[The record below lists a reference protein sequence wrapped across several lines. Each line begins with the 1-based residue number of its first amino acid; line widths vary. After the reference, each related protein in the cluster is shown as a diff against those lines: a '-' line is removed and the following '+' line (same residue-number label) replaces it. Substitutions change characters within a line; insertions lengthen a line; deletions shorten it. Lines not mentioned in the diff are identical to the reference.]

1 MARHPWVAEA
11 DNGVRW
17 GLQTVVPA
25 DRESLQRL
33 LGVAQS
39 MERMGFDSLFIMDHP
54 AMHADPF
61 IALSGVAATTS
72 KLWLGQL
79 VMAATYRHP
88 AYVARLQA
96 DLDNLSGGRSILGVG
111 SGWFEAEYEMMALPF
126 LPIRQRQRALDEM
139 IAIVDGVWSGQPFSL
154 EGDQAQVRDMSIE
167 PAPKQRPPVLVGG
180 SGEQGTLRQVAKWGD
195 ACNLRERIPAS
206 APSDQD
212 PERIEAVARKFEILG
227 QHCDDLGR
235 PRDEVLR
242 THFTTYLVMGKTQED
257 AERRADAV
265 DTSKSTSAGTRSNG
279 RGFIF
284 AAGPER
290 AIAYFRGLVSAGAQY
305 FVIQVDLDDAETM
318 ELLANTVIPAVTG

>member
-25 DRESLQRL
+25 DNEAPRRL
-33 LGVAQS
+33 LDVARS
-39 MERMGFDSLFIMDHP
+39 MEQLGFDSLFIMDHP
-54 AMHADPF
+54 ALHADPY
-61 IALSGVAATTS
+61 IALSGVAAVTS

-126 LPIRQRQRALDEM
+126 LPIRRRQQALDDM
-139 IAIVDGVWSGQPFSL
+139 MTIIDGVWSGQSFTF
-154 EGDQAQVRDMSIE
+154 EGDQAQVRGMTID
-167 PAPKQRPPVLVGG
+167 PAPIFRPPVLVGG
-180 SGEQGTLRQVAKWGD
+180 SGEKGTLRQVATWGD
-195 ACNLRERIPAS
+195 ACNLREGIPAS
-206 APSDQD
+206 D
-212 PERIEAVARKFEILG
+212 PADRDEERFAAVARKFEILD
-227 QHCDDLGR
+227 QHCDDVGR
-235 PRDEVLR
+235 PRYDVLR
-242 THFTTYLVMGKTQED
+242 THFTTYLVLGSSQQE
-257 AERRADAV
+257 AEKRADQV
-265 DTSKSTSAGTRSNG
+265 DTSTSTSAGTRANG

-290 AIAYFRGLVSAGAQY
+290 AVYYFQGMKSAGAQY
-305 FVIQVDLDDAETM
+305 FVVQVDMDDAETI
-318 ELLANTVIPAVTG
+318 ELLATEVMPGLR